1 MSEEPDAATTETS
14 APGRWSRVLP
24 SWARRRPLLTGLAA
38 GILAAAVITGVVFV
52 IIRLSAPQPRYASLP
67 RQSCALVSP
76 ADVARYLPG
85 AKGTPYSTGQSST
98 VKVGVCKWS
107 ATSRG
112 EDRTLVAEAFV
123 FRSASSVSQAQKA
136 YRTAAATLRCHCPG
150 VTVSA
155 KPVAGLGDQAT
166 EAFVAAGPDADFS
179 KAPNASGPG
188 ASLIVLSSNAVIGL
202 TLDTSV
208 AATGESA
215 TSPPSS
221 AELTGMISMAR
232 DALAALGRPA
242 SAPAPATA
250 SLAAEPHYA
259 GRPDPCRMVSTAT
272 LARYIPGSVFSAPL
286 GGPAMSPEASTAGEC
301 SWSSA
306 DFAGFMTFYTYRDA
320 ITAGRV
326 FEGKAGAQSSG
337 MAGVAGMRWVNSLG
351 EAAQATVRNQDGKAS
366 VDLVV
371 WSGNA
376 ELDYTY
382 NDLRPGSAAR
392 SDRARLLAAV
402 IAMARDGLAALA
414 DPALAAFPRGIS
426 YASPRHPCQLV
437 KPSTLARYAAGAT
450 GQQLS
455 DSGTSGDRT
464 CAWDPDDGNLF
475 LAVSVSPTIDDA
487 QSSYQFDLQF
497 ARKDS
502 IAKFNGSQPVKGL
515 GTQATAIFHTDP
527 AGEAGV
533 ELDVWSGN
541 AVIEM
546 TFDGS
551 SILGPGPSRAV
562 MLAADIALAR
572 DALASLKRA

>member
-1 MSEEPDAATTETS
+1 M
-14 APGRWSRVLP
+14 
-24 SWARRRPLLTGLAA
+24 TGLAT
-38 GILAAAVITGVVFV
+38 GILTAAVITGVVFLIV
-52 IIRLSAPQPRYASLP
+52 RRSAPQPRYASLP

-123 FRSASSVSQAQKA
+123 FRSASAVSQARKA
-136 YRTAAATLRCHCPG
+136 YRTSAATLRCRCPG

-166 EAFVAAGPDADFS
+166 EVFVAAGPDADFS
-179 KAPNASGPG
+179 KAPNASSPG
-188 ASLIVLSSNAVIGL
+188 ASLLVLSSNAVIGL
-202 TLDTSV
+202 TLDTTV

-221 AELTGMISMAR
+221 AELAGMISMAR
-232 DALAALGRPA
+232 DALAALAQPA
-242 SAPAPATA
+242 SAPAPADRVPGRR
-250 SLAAEPHYA
+250 AALC
-259 GRPDPCRMVSTAT
+259 RPDPCRMVSTAT

-286 GGPAMSPEASTAGEC
+286 GGPAMSPGASTAGEC

-320 ITAGRV
+320 VTADRV
-326 FEGKAGAQSSG
+326 FAGKAGAQSSG
-337 MAGVAGMRWVNSLG
+337 TAGTAGMRSVDDLG

-392 SDRARLLAAV
+392 SERARLLAAV

-414 DPALAAFPRGIS
+414 DPAVAAFPRGIS

-437 KPSTLARYAAGAT
+437 KASTVARYAAGAT

-464 CAWDPDDGNLF
+464 CAWDPDDGSLF

-502 IAKFNGSQPVKGL
+502 IKKFNGSQPVNGL
-515 GTQATAIFHTDP
+515 GTQATAIFSTDP

-546 TFDGS
+546 TFDSS
-551 SILGPGPSRAV
+551 SILGPAPSRSV
-562 MLAADIALAR
+562 MLAADIAMAR